1 MGLGNGLRILIGYHL
16 EEEIMAEVHNGWS
29 VEGATLNGNA
39 VELGANFK
47 DACIAE
53 ASRKHYNNFRVF
65 LAGSEIGTTQAPA
78 TVTAGMVIEVRPH
91 DKAGK

>member
-1 MGLGNGLRILIGYHL
+1 
-16 EEEIMAEVHNGWS
+16 MAEPQNGWS
-29 VEGATLNGNA
+29 VQEATINGHA

-47 DACIAE
+47 DVCVLE

-65 LAGSEIGTTQAPA
+65 LGGSEIGTTQAPA